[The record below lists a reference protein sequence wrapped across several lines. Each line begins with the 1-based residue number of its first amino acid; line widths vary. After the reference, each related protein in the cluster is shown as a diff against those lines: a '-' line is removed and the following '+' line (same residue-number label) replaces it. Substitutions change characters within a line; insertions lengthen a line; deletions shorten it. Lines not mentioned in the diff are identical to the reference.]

1 MRIASDDGRRSI
13 LTYCT
18 NVHPIEELSAAIDA
32 LSRFCAPVR
41 GRLSAERL
49 SLGLWLSRRAARTLA
64 DSSDERRR
72 LAEALAANGLEAVT
86 LNAFPYGDFHA
97 ERVKQDVYRPDW
109 SDPRRFEYTLDLAR
123 ILAELLPRDV
133 DEGTISTLP
142 LGYAP
147 WMDADRLGACA
158 QALARL
164 AAELDGIAQTTGRS
178 VRLCLEPEPD
188 CAVETTRQAIDFFW
202 GPLLAAARRLG
213 TSDRALGQHLGL
225 CFDACHQAVQFEDP
239 ARAWSDLVEAGIQV
253 GKIQL
258 SCALAT
264 RGESADTLAPFDEPR
279 FLHQVRRRRQ
289 GGGRDSR
296 SDLGLAL
303 GENEALSR
311 DGDWRV
317 HFHAP
322 LHWRPQAGEP
332 LGTTVDDL
340 LRLLPEILKAER
352 LPHLEVETYTWNV
365 LPEHLRPQDDA
376 SLIAGIAREIEF
388 VERELARVGIRREA
402 SA

>member
-1 MRIASDDGRRSI
+1 MLRRPSRLAI

-18 NVHPIEELSAAIDA
+18 NVHPIEDLVAASEA
-32 LSRFCAPVR
+32 LSRYCAPVR
-41 GRLSAERL
+41 RRLGIERL
-49 SLGLWLSRRAARTLA
+49 SLGLWLSRRAASALA
-64 DSSDERRR
+64 GSADERRR
-72 LAEALAANGLEAVT
+72 FAETLAANGLEAVT
-86 LNAFPYGDFHA
+86 LNGFPYGDFHA
-97 ERVKQDVYRPDW
+97 ERVKQNVYRPDW

-123 ILAELLPRDV
+123 ILADLLPYDV

-147 WMDADRLGACA
+147 WMDADHLGACA
-158 QALARL
+158 EAMARL
-164 AAELDGIAQTTGRS
+164 AAELDGIAQSTGRF

-202 GPLLAAARRLG
+202 GPLLGAARRLG

-239 ARAWSDLVEAGIQV
+239 QRAWSELVAAGIQV

-258 SCALAT
+258 SCALAAP
-264 RGESADTLAPFDEPR
+264 GESADLLAAFDEPR
-279 FLHQVRRRRQ
+279 FLHQVRRRSGDGTLDARA
-289 GGGRDSR
+289 
-296 SDLGLAL
+296 DLG
-303 GENEALSR
+303 EALRERGALRR

-322 LHWRPQAGEP
+322 LHWRPEAGDA

-340 LRLLPEILKAER
+340 LRLLPEIVTGDR
-352 LPHLEVETYTWNV
+352 LPHLEVETYTWSV
-365 LPEHLRPQDDA
+365 LPERLRPQDDE
-376 SLIAGIAREIEF
+376 SLIEGIAREIEF
-388 VERELARVGIRREA
+388 VERALAEIGVVREA